1 MLGPAAPTLVEK
13 VPAGQSEHAAE
24 PGSALNLPAAQAA
37 HCPPFTPEK
46 PGMQAQLLADALAGG
61 DDDFGGHV
69 KQALGLVA
77 ATPVENLPAEQ
88 PEHTAEPGDSL
99 NLPAAQASQMPP
111 VGPE

>member
-1 MLGPAAPTLVEK
+1 MHADDAFNALYFPAA
-13 VPAGQSEHAAE
+13 HAAHGAD
-24 PGSALNLPAAQAA
+24 PSDSLNLPAAQAA
-37 HCPPFTPEK
+37 HCPPLTPEK

-61 DDDFGGHV
+61 DDEFGGHV

-88 PEHTAEPGDSL
+88 PEHTTEPGDSL

-111 VGPE
+111 FGPE